1 VTDSKRQQLKAKVAK
16 GQARLRERQTW
27 AERAAQARDTALD
40 LARDHPLL
48 VVAGGLALGFL
59 VSTLFKRSPT
69 RKLAGEVAEQA
80 ERGARKGGRLVWM
93 AAEFAL
99 PFVQQ
104 ALVSATETGRT
115 GRDKL
120 GDFGEAAGDRAR
132 KLGREATSRAEDTL
146 EAARGA
152 GRRFAKA
159 VRH

>member
-1 VTDSKRQQLKAKVAK
+1 VSDTRRQQLKDKVSK
-16 GQARLRERQTW
+16 GEARLRERQGW
-27 AERAAQARDTALD
+27 ADRAAQARDTALE

-59 VSTLFKRSPT
+59 VSTMFKRSST
-69 RKLAGEVAEQA
+69 RKVAEA
-80 ERGARKGGRLVWM
+80 GAKKGSRLVWM
-93 AAEFAL
+93 AAELAL

-104 ALVSATETGRT
+104 ALVSATDASRA
-115 GRDKL
+115 GRDQL
-120 GDFGEAAGDRAR
+120 EDFGEAAGDRAST
-132 KLGREATSRAEDTL
+132 LGRKAASRAGETL